1 MATPT
6 GSEYWTATARSSTRT
21 IFSGSRLIICWRR
34 ADTSWE
40 RRAAW
45 RLRTLLDGVAKLY
58 GVQIY
63 ESPVGFKYVG
73 PFLRDDKIAIGG
85 EESAGMTIRGHLP
98 EKDGILA
105 CLLVAEMIAAR
116 QNFPARSASE
126 IYFAECGREYW
137 PVRLNL
143 PLSDEAHKKL
153 VERLKSD
160 PSEFAG
166 KRVVNVNRLDG
177 MKLAFEDGSWVLIR
191 PSGTEPVVRIYTET
205 ASVAASQ
212 KLAEEAR
219 KWITTQAAAK

>member
-1 MATPT
+1 
-6 GSEYWTATARSSTRT
+6 
-21 IFSGSRLIICWRR
+21 
-34 ADTSWE
+34 
-40 RRAAW
+40 
-45 RLRTLLDGVAKLY
+45 
-58 GVQIY
+58 
-63 ESPVGFKYVG
+63 
-73 PFLRDDKIAIGG
+73 
-85 EESAGMTIRGHLP
+85 MTIRGHLP

-116 QNFPARSASE
+116 QTSLRDQLQDLFRRV
-126 IYFAECGREYW
+126 GREYW
-137 PVRLNL
+137 PVRVNL
-143 PLSDEAHKKL
+143 PLAEDAHKKL
-153 VERLKSD
+153 VERLKAD

-191 PSGTEPVVRIYTET
+191 PSGTEPVVRIYAET